1 MTEKAGT
8 NGSTAP
14 RDTFERVS
22 EGGGERLTAAPH
34 GSPLALFRALSAGL
48 GEPFALV
55 YVLLESHTFRPEGRY
70 QSPRPVLRSALDQ
83 FLDAFGTFLEEDGR
97 HGLWLMSGAEPS
109 TLALDRRGV
118 VTTFGPPGRW
128 GPVLE
133 RLGLVE
139 GAVLPGPARKR
150 IPERD
155 HDEARVLA
163 AIDWQWNALEP
174 SDFDPDLL

>member
-1 MTEKAGT
+1 MAATGGT

-14 RDTFERVS
+14 RETYELAP

-34 GSPLALFRALSAGL
+34 GSPLALFRALAAGL
-48 GEPFALV
+48 GEPYAVV

-83 FLDAFGTFLEEDGR
+83 LLDAFGSFLEEDGR
-97 HGLWLMSGAEPS
+97 HGLWIMSGAEPS

-118 VTTFGPPGRW
+118 VTAFGPPGRW

-133 RLGLVE
+133 RLGFVA
-139 GAVLPGPARKR
+139 GAVVPGPARKR
-150 IPERD
+150 LPERD
-155 HDEARVLA
+155 LDEARVLA
-163 AIDWQWNALEP
+163 AMEWQWNALEP
-174 SDFDPDLL
+174 SDYDPELL

>member
-1 MTEKAGT
+1 MSPHGT
-8 NGSTAP
+8 NGSAAP
-14 RDTFERVS
+14 RPLYERHP
-22 EGGGERLTAAPH
+22 EGGGERLAAAPRE
-34 GSPLALFRALSAGL
+34 PLRLFRALAAEL
-48 GEPFALV
+48 GEPFAVV

-83 FLDAFGTFLEEDGR
+83 LLGAFGDFLEQDGR
-97 HGLWLMSGAEPS
+97 HGLWIMSGAEPS

-133 RLGLVE
+133 RLGLAE
-139 GAVLPGPARKR
+139 GAITPGPAKKR

-155 HDEARVLA
+155 GDEARVLA
-163 AIDWQWNALEP
+163 AMDWQWNALEP